1 MTPSS
6 HRELSVNRRPTLLA
20 AATLTAAAALSLSA
34 CGGDDSSADKGKD
47 NDKIAGADTGA
58 EKSASPSASAEAAA
72 GRPKIELPADLHYS
86 FEWKRTGDADRK
98 AVLSD
103 GEQFIKA
110 TDQAI
115 ANQDALDP
123 AYRFYSEGEL
133 AASTEKYVQR
143 FVDHGARTT
152 GTYRFYNE
160 SVTVRGDG
168 SATLTYCEDQ
178 GKAYNKYVKT
188 GKVDKTPVTKKSY
201 VFYNT
206 VLKKNGAGV
215 WVTQDMLSERASSK
229 CQP

>member
-1 MTPSS
+1 
-6 HRELSVNRRPTLLA
+6 VNRRPTVLA
-20 AATLTAAAALSLSA
+20 ALTLTAAAALTLSA
-34 CGGDDSSADKGKD
+34 CGGDSDGSKA
-47 NDKIAGADTGA
+47 NDKIAGADTDT
-58 EKSASPSASAEAAA
+58 KKPASPTASAAAA
-72 GRPKIELPADLHYS
+72 DRPKIELPSDLRYA
-86 FEWKRTGDADRK
+86 FEWKKTNDADEK

-115 ANQDALDP
+115 ANQDTLDP

-133 AASTEKYVQR
+133 AASTEKYVKR

-168 SATLTYCEDQ
+168 TATLTYCEDQ

-188 GKVDKTPVTKKSY
+188 GKVDKTPVTKNSY

-206 VLKKNGAGV
+206 VLKKNDVGV

>member
-1 MTPSS
+1 M
-6 HRELSVNRRPTLLA
+6 NRRPTLLA
-20 AATLTAAAALSLSA
+20 ALTLTAAAALTLSA
-34 CGGDDSSADKGKD
+34 CGGGDSDGEKS

-58 EKSASPSASAEAAA
+58 EKSASPTASEAAA
-72 GRPKIELPADLHYS
+72 ADRPKIELPSDLHYT
-86 FEWKRTGDADRK
+86 FEWKKAGDADK
-98 AVLSD
+98 QAVLSD

-115 ANQDALDP
+115 ANQDTLDP

-133 AASTEKYVQR
+133 AVSTEKYVKR

-160 SVTVRGDG
+160 SVTVRSDG
-168 SATLTYCEDQ
+168 TATLTYCEDQ

-188 GKVDKTPVTKKSY
+188 GKVDKTPVTKNSY
-201 VFYNT
+201 IFYNT
-206 VLKKNGAGV
+206 VLKKNEAGV